1 MESVN
6 VHSSSLRRQLQL
18 TPDFRHPP
26 GRVLSTD
33 RGVRVERLPSGEL
46 NDDDDDDDNCGDG
59 GDIDSLS
66 SAALSSDSESDDFVS
81 RHPIVQAQL
90 KEAPKVPEDEV
101 DDELDDELD
110 TSDALDDSGVDSDAN
125 VSVWQLPAF
134 SFRSALDLLL
144 APYWM
149 WPK

>member
-1 MESVN
+1 MILGPHLESVN

-33 RGVRVERLPSGEL
+33 RGVRFERLPSSL
-46 NDDDDDDDNCGDG
+46 SDDDDDNCGDG

-66 SAALSSDSESDDFVS
+66 SAAHSSDSESDDFVS

-90 KEAPKVPEDEV
+90 NEAPKVPEDEV
-101 DDELDDELD
+101 DDELD

-125 VSVWQLPAF
+125 VSVGQLPAF

>member
-1 MESVN
+1 MA
-6 VHSSSLRRQLQL
+6 
-18 TPDFRHPP
+18 
-26 GRVLSTD
+26 
-33 RGVRVERLPSGEL
+33 
-46 NDDDDDDDNCGDG
+46 GDG

-101 DDELDDELD
+101 DDELD
-110 TSDALDDSGVDSDAN
+110 TSGALDDSGVDSDAN
-125 VSVWQLPAF
+125 VSVGQLPAF